1 MPTEMS
7 YPTINADI
15 APSGHWSVLSRAEV
29 TRLLDR
35 GHSGLYPL
43 FRSCCLAVLAS
54 GSDLDDGAEL
64 LRRYSNFEVDV
75 VEHASGVQI
84 NLTGA
89 PNQNFVDGIL
99 IEGIREHLFSVLR
112 DIVFVADEILDH
124 PRFDLGT
131 RAGTTDAVFNI
142 LRNADALMPHE
153 PPSLVVCWGGHSIS
167 RAEYEYS
174 KLVGYE
180 LGLRGIDICTG
191 CGPGAMK
198 GPMKGAAIAHS
209 KQRRRNGRYLG
220 ISEPGIIAAEAPNPI
235 TNKLVILPDIEKRL
249 EAFVRLG
256 HGIIVLPGGAGTM
269 EEILYLLGILLHPD
283 NADIELP
290 LIFTGPADTA
300 DYFKRVDQLIAQTL
314 GEVAQAR
321 YRIITG
327 DPIAVAREMTKA
339 LDGVR
344 RQRDAAAD
352 SYSFNWRLTIERDF
366 QRPFIPTHASMGAL
380 DLHPGPAHI
389 LAANLRRALSGIVA
403 GNLKEQGQREIA
415 RHGPFE
421 LHGEP
426 ALVGALDDL
435 LAYFAAHHR
444 MKLPGKHYQPCYRLV
459 PKSA

>member
-1 MPTEMS
+1 MN
-7 YPTINADI
+7 YPTIDAGI

-29 TRLLDR
+29 ARLLDR
-35 GHSGLYPL
+35 GQSGLYPL

-54 GSDLDDGAEL
+54 GSDLDDGREL
-64 LRRYSNFEVDV
+64 LNRYSTFDVAV
-75 VEHASGVQI
+75 VERASGVQI
-84 NLTGA
+84 NLTAA
-89 PNQNFVDGIL
+89 PAQAFVDGVL

-131 RAGTTDAVFNI
+131 RDGTTDAVFNI
-142 LRNADALMPHE
+142 LRNAKALMPLE
-153 PPSLVVCWGGHSIS
+153 APNLVVCWGGHSIS
-167 RAEYEYS
+167 RQEYEYS

-180 LGLRGIDICTG
+180 LGLRGLDICTG

-209 KQRRRNGRYLG
+209 KQRRHNGRYVG

-283 NADIELP
+283 NANVELP
-290 LIFTGPADTA
+290 LIFTGPGDAA
-300 DYFKRVDQLIAQTL
+300 SYFARIDRLIEQTL
-314 GEVAQAR
+314 GKAAQAR

-327 DPIAVAREMTKA
+327 DPVAVAREMA
-339 LDGVR
+339 AGLGRVR
-344 RQRDAAAD
+344 RQRDAAGD

-366 QRPFIPTHASMGAL
+366 QQPFVPTHQSMAAL
-380 DLHPGPAHI
+380 NLYPGPSHVF
-389 LAANLRRALSGIVA
+389 AASLRRALSGIVA
-403 GNLKEQGQREIA
+403 GNVKAQGQSEIEQ
-415 RHGPFE
+415 HGPFE

-426 ALVGALDDL
+426 VLVGALDEL
-435 LAYFAAHHR
+435 LAYFAEHNR

-459 PKSA
+459 AKVG

>member
-1 MPTEMS
+1 MT
-7 YPTINADI
+7 YPTINAAI

-29 TRLLDR
+29 ARLLDR

-54 GSDLDDGAEL
+54 GSDLDDGREL
-64 LRRYSNFEVDV
+64 LRRYATFEVNV

-89 PNQNFVDGIL
+89 PVQAFVDGIL
-99 IEGIREHLFSVLR
+99 MEGIREHLFSVLR

-131 RAGTTDAVFNI
+131 AGGTTDAVFNI
-142 LRNADALMPHE
+142 LRNADALMPHD
-153 PPSLVVCWGGHSIS
+153 PPSLVVCWGGHSIA

-174 KLVGYE
+174 KLIGYE
-180 LGLRGIDICTG
+180 LGLRGLDICTG

-198 GPMKGAAIAHS
+198 GPMKGATIAHS
-209 KQRRRNGRYLG
+209 KQRHRTGRYIGLT
-220 ISEPGIIAAEAPNPI
+220 EPGIIAAEAPNPI

-269 EEILYLLGILLHPD
+269 EEILYLLGIMLHPD
-283 NADIELP
+283 NAGIELP
-290 LIFTGPADTA
+290 LIFTGPADAA
-300 DYFKRVDQLIAQTL
+300 DYFYRVNRVIAQTL
-314 GEVAQAR
+314 GSAAQAR
-321 YRIITG
+321 YKIITG
-327 DPIAVAREMTKA
+327 DPQAVARTMVA
-339 LDGVR
+339 GLDRVR
-344 RQRDAAAD
+344 HQRDAAGD

-366 QRPFIPTHASMGAL
+366 QQPFAPTHVSMRAL
-380 DLHPGPAHI
+380 DLHPAPAHI

-403 GNLKEQGQREIA
+403 GNLKEDGQREIEQ
-415 RHGPFE
+415 HGPFE
-421 LHGEP
+421 LHGDP
-426 ALVGALDDL
+426 ALVGPLDEL
-435 LAYFAAHHR
+435 LTYFAANHR

-459 PKSA
+459 SKPRA

>member
-1 MPTEMS
+1 MNHPTSDAE
-7 YPTINADI
+7 I
-15 APSGHWSVLSRAEV
+15 ASSGHWSVLSRAEV
-29 TRLLDR
+29 ARLLDR

-54 GSDLDDGAEL
+54 GSDVDDGREL
-64 LRRYSNFEVDV
+64 LRRYSTFDVDV

-89 PNQNFVDGIL
+89 PAQALVDGVL

-124 PRFDLGT
+124 PRFDLNTGE
-131 RAGTTDAVFNI
+131 GTTDAVFNI
-142 LRNADALMPHE
+142 LRNAKALIPLE
-153 PPSLVVCWGGHSIS
+153 APNLVVCWGGHSIS
-167 RAEYEYS
+167 RQEYEYS

-180 LGLRGIDICTG
+180 LGLRGLDICTG

-209 KQRRRNGRYLG
+209 KQRRRNGRYVG

-256 HGIIVLPGGAGTM
+256 HGIVVLPGGAGTM
-269 EEILYLLGILLHPD
+269 EEILYLLGILLHPH
-283 NADIELP
+283 NLDIELP
-290 LIFTGPADTA
+290 LIFTGPADA
-300 DYFKRVDQLIAQTL
+300 AGYFARIDRLIEQTL
-314 GEVAQAR
+314 GKAAQAR

-327 DPIAVAREMTKA
+327 DPVAVAREMA
-339 LDGVR
+339 AGLERVG
-344 RQRDAAAD
+344 RQRDAAGD

-366 QRPFIPTHASMGAL
+366 QQPFVPTHASMAAL
-380 DLHPGPAHI
+380 NLYPGPSHV

-403 GNLKEQGQREIA
+403 GNVKEQGQSEIEQ
-415 RHGPFE
+415 HGPFE

-426 ALVGALDDL
+426 ALVGALDEL
-435 LAYFAAHHR
+435 LGYFAAHNR

-459 PKSA
+459 AKVGG

>member
-1 MPTEMS
+1 MS
-7 YPTINADI
+7 YPIIDAGI

-29 TRLLDR
+29 ARLLDR

-54 GSDLDDGAEL
+54 GSDLDDGREL
-64 LRRYSNFEVDV
+64 LRRYATFDVDV
-75 VEHASGVQI
+75 AEHASGVQI
-84 NLTGA
+84 KLIGA
-89 PNQNFVDGIL
+89 PAQAFVDGVL

-124 PRFDLGT
+124 PRFDLNTG
-131 RAGTTDAVFNI
+131 AGTTDAVFNI
-142 LRNADALMPHE
+142 LRNANALKPIDAPN
-153 PPSLVVCWGGHSIS
+153 LVVCWGGHSIS

-180 LGLRGIDICTG
+180 LGLRGLDICTG

-209 KQRRRNGRYLG
+209 KQRRRIGRYVG

-283 NADIELP
+283 NADLELP
-290 LIFTGPADTA
+290 LIFTGPANAA
-300 DYFKRVDQLIAQTL
+300 DYFSRVDRLIAQTL
-314 GEVAQAR
+314 GAVAQAR

-327 DPIAVAREMTKA
+327 DPVAVAREMA
-339 LDGVR
+339 AGLDRVR
-344 RQRDAAAD
+344 RQRDAAGD
-352 SYSFNWRLTIERDF
+352 SYSFNWRLTIQREF
-366 QRPFIPTHASMGAL
+366 QQPFLPTHEAMAAL
-380 DLHPGPAHI
+380 DLFPGPSHV

-403 GNLKEQGQREIA
+403 GNVKEQGQQAIEQ
-415 RHGPFE
+415 HGPFE
-421 LHGEP
+421 LRGEP
-426 ALVGALDDL
+426 KLVGALDEL
-435 LAYFAAHHR
+435 LAYFAEHHR

-459 PKSA
+459 ARAV